1 MVAPQSGTQSPAGV
15 LLCGSVPPLADSYS
29 LRPET
34 GPDLARSLRSGTA
47 VVLVNGAETRAAP
60 AARDGT
66 GKTQLAVE
74 FAHAMRNSRAVEV
87 MVWVTGASRESVVS
101 GFAQAADTVDARHPT
116 GVSASVLATWSI
128 AAECAHQLPPAG
140 LAWPT
145 LVLAAVRPAGS
156 PMWSWSCK
164 EPSAT
169 ARNI

>member
-47 VVLVNGAETRAAP
+47 VVLVN
-60 AARDGT
+60 GT